1 MDSECGSRG
10 KPMHLIIDGQVGNR
24 RLLCEPE
31 DINSWLVKATGE
43 IGMRVIDP
51 PRSVW
56 YDGDESSGVSAC
68 VFLAES
74 SITLHSY
81 PEYEYVFLDLFSCR
95 RFDVGRVVR
104 MIEGD
109 FEMSNPRALLLDR
122 GIDTMGQELEVEKVP
137 VQE

>member
-1 MDSECGSRG
+1 MDSSECDARG

-43 IGMRVIDP
+43 IGMKVIDP

-56 YDGDESSGVSAC
+56 YGGDESSGVSAC

-74 SITLHSY
+74 SISLHSF
-81 PEYEYVFLDLFSCR
+81 PEYSYIFLDLFSCR
-95 RFDVGRVVR
+95 RFDVGRVVG
-104 MIEGD
+104 MIESD

-122 GIDTMGQELEVEKVP
+122 GIDTMGQELRVEKW
-137 VQE
+137 